1 MATKPTPPDDQATT
15 AQLSIV
21 EKLAR
26 KFGMMAGPFQ
36 RTLAKTIFPSE
47 KDATPEQVAALCI
60 VADQHGLN
68 PWTKEIYAFPA
79 KGGGIVPIV
88 GVDGWYRM
96 LNRDPGLSGLECVFH
111 HHDSEDPTTLYAAT
125 ARVWKKG
132 WEHPLEVTEYL
143 YECKRNS
150 PPWNTQPHRML
161 RHRAIAQATRIACGF
176 TGIYNEDEAFAMADA
191 DFVRESRVVEAT
203 EVKPKRSL
211 ADEVA
216 AKVGS
221 SEVEEA
227 KGDDPVL
234 TQQEHDDEESERELL
249 KWAAK
254 SGTPKES

>member
-1 MATKPTPPDDQATT
+1 MATKPTPPAEQATT

-26 KFGMMAGPFQ
+26 KFGMMSGPFQ

-96 LNRDPGLSGLECVFH
+96 LNRDGSISGLQCEFH
-111 HHDSEDPTTLYAAT
+111 HHDPTDPTTLFSAT
-125 ARVWKKG
+125 ARLWKKG
-132 WEHPLEVTEYL
+132 WDHPLEVTEYL
-143 YECKRNS
+143 SECKRNS
-150 PPWNTQPHRML
+150 PPWNSQPHRML
-161 RHRAIAQATRIACGF
+161 RHRAIAQAARIACGF
-176 TGIYNEDEAFAMADA
+176 SGVYHEDEAISMADG
-191 DFVRESRVVEAT
+191 DFVREARVVEAT
-203 EVKPKRSL
+203 ETVKPKESL

-216 AKVGS
+216 KRVNLASDRVVEAAEFAAEK
-221 SEVEEA
+221 VEEK
-227 KGDDPVL
+227 KGKKPAEDLFTEDIK
-234 TQQEHDDEESERELL
+234 DF
-249 KWAAK
+249 
-254 SGTPKES
+254 